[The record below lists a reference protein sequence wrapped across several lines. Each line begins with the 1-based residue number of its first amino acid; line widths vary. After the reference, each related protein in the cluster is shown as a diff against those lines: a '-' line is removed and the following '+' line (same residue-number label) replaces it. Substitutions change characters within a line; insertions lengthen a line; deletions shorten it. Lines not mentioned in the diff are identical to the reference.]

1 MLVFI
6 KSIIW
11 LGALS
16 PLSWM
21 IYSGLNNQLGAD
33 PGKAL
38 VDGLGLWALRFLL
51 LTLSL
56 RPLRDITH
64 QPIFIRVRRLIGLFC
79 WFYASL
85 HFAAAIFYVIGYSWA
100 DLLKAFSEKTYIILG
115 LIAWLLLMPLGI
127 TSNRWFQRRLG
138 RRWVKLHRLIY
149 LIVVLACL
157 HFIWLVRSD
166 YWEPLLYLVFAISL
180 LVCRIPKVSRAFSA
194 RRCAQN
200 TVISD

>member
-1 MLVFI
+1 MLIFI
-6 KSIIW
+6 KLIIW
-11 LGALS
+11 LVALL

-21 IYSGLNNQLGAD
+21 VYAGLNNQLGPD

-51 LTLSL
+51 VTLSL

-64 QPIFIRVRRLIGLFC
+64 QSIFIRVRRLIGLFC

-85 HFAAAIFYVIGYSWA
+85 HFAASIFYVVGYSWS

-115 LIAWLLLMPLGI
+115 FAAWLMLVPLGV
-127 TSNRWFQRRLG
+127 TSNRWSQRRLG
-138 RRWVKLHRLIY
+138 RRWVKLHRIIY
-149 LIVVLACL
+149 VIVLFACF

-166 YWEPLLYLVFAISL
+166 YWEPMLYFVFALLL
-180 LVCRIPKVSRAFSA
+180 LVLRIPSVSRGLSE
-194 RRCAQN
+194 RLHPQN
-200 TVISD
+200 KVISD

>member
-1 MLVFI
+1 
-6 KSIIW
+6 
-11 LGALS
+11 
-16 PLSWM
+16 M
-21 IYSGLNNQLGAD
+21 IYAGLNNQLGPD

-38 VDGLGLWALRFLL
+38 VDGLGLWALRLL
-51 LTLSL
+51 LITLCL

-85 HFAAAIFYVIGYSWA
+85 HFAAGIFYVIGYSWA

-115 LIAWLLLMPLGI
+115 LIAWLMLVPLGV

-138 RRWVKLHRLIY
+138 LRWVELHRLIY
-149 LIVVLACL
+149 FVVVLACL

-166 YWEPLLYLVFAISL
+166 YWEPLLYFVFAISL
-180 LVCRIPKVSRAFSA
+180 LVCRIPKVNRALLD
-194 RRCAQN
+194 RRRAQN